1 METPDSGHVAV
12 CDGSP
17 GHERKVVRHVHSVSS
32 VPGCPCMDH
41 SSIPDRAL
49 VSRKAKE
56 LSSDVVE
63 WPVVSKKS
71 LVVGLCAGVL
81 AIAFESMSVG
91 TAMPAAAADLGQREL
106 YAWVFSLFVI
116 GMMATTVI
124 GGRIADAH
132 GPVAPLYVGIAVFGV
147 GLLVSGFAPAMAVLL
162 LGRTL
167 QGVGSGLVNIGWAVV
182 LAHAFDAKERPT
194 LMGLF
199 STCWV
204 VPSFIGPPIAAWLTR
219 TLSWHWVFFSVV
231 PILVIAGVLCAKPLA
246 LLRREHSLDPD
257 GEQPRP
263 VPYWAALATGLG
275 VAALQF
281 AGQQFA
287 DGQAG
292 TSWTIWVSLAVG
304 AVLLVLG
311 VPRLLPVRA
320 PAGTAGPGRRSS
332 ILTVLGARF
341 LIAGPFFGA
350 QSFLPLMMV
359 EQHGWS
365 LLLAGGLLTVG
376 AIGWTAA
383 SWVQSRSIPWLP
395 RGRIILVGNIT
406 LTLALA
412 AVGLG
417 AALPSLWL
425 GVIVAGWVL
434 AGFSMGFA
442 VTSTSLAVIN
452 LSEPLAQGRNNAA
465 LQVSDNLGSSVLVAV
480 AGTIYAALHPSGDL
494 ALTYGTLL
502 VAMVVAAVAGV
513 AVSSRIGPLR
523 DPA

>member
-1 METPDSGHVAV
+1 M
-12 CDGSP
+12 
-17 GHERKVVRHVHSVSS
+17 
-32 VPGCPCMDH
+32 
-41 SSIPDRAL
+41 
-49 VSRKAKE
+49 
-56 LSSDVVE
+56 E

-71 LVVGLCAGVL
+71 LIVGLCAGVL

-116 GMMATTVI
+116 GMMATTVV
-124 GGRIADAH
+124 GGRIADRY
-132 GPVAPLYVGIAVFGV
+132 GPVVPLYVGLGVFGV
-147 GLLVSGFAPAMAVLL
+147 GLLVSGFAPAMTVLL

-167 QGVGSGLVNIGWAVV
+167 QGIGSGLVNISWAVV

-204 VPSFIGPPIAAWLTR
+204 VPSFVGPPIAAWLTR
-219 TLSWHWVFFSVV
+219 TLSWHWVFISVL
-231 PILVIAGVLCAKPLA
+231 PILVLAGILCARPLA
-246 LLRREHSLDPD
+246 VLRREHSLDPD

-275 VAALQF
+275 VAALQL

-287 DGQAG
+287 DGHSAAV
-292 TSWTIWVSLAVG
+292 WTIWASLAAG
-304 AVLLVLG
+304 AVLLILG

-320 PAGTAGPGRRSS
+320 AGGPSATGRPSS
-332 ILTVLGARF
+332 ILSVLGARF

-365 LLLAGGLLTVG
+365 LLLAGGLLAVG
-376 AIGWTAA
+376 AVGWTTA

-406 LTLALA
+406 LALGLA

-417 AALPSLWL
+417 AALPGLWL
-425 GVIVAGWVL
+425 GVIVSGWIL
-434 AGFSMGFA
+434 AGFSMGLA

-452 LSEPLAQGRNNAA
+452 VSEPLSQGRNNAA
-465 LQVSDNLGSSVLVAV
+465 LQVSDNLGSSVLVAL

-502 VAMVVAAVAGV
+502 VAMVVASVAGV
-513 AVSSRIGPLR
+513 AVSTRIGSLR

>member
-1 METPDSGHVAV
+1 M
-12 CDGSP
+12 
-17 GHERKVVRHVHSVSS
+17 
-32 VPGCPCMDH
+32 
-41 SSIPDRAL
+41 
-49 VSRKAKE
+49 
-56 LSSDVVE
+56 E

-91 TAMPAAAADLGQREL
+91 TAMPAAAEDLGQREL

-124 GGRIADAH
+124 GGRIADSY
-132 GPVAPLYVGIAVFGV
+132 GPVVPLYVGFAVFAA
-147 GLLVSGFAPAMAVLL
+147 GLLVSGVAPAMTVLL
-162 LGRTL
+162 VGRTL
-167 QGVGSGLVNIGWAVV
+167 QGIGSGLVNIGWAVT

-219 TLSWHWVFFSVV
+219 TLTWHWVFFSVI
-231 PILVIAGVLCAKPLA
+231 PILVVAAILCARPLA
-246 LLRREHSLDPD
+246 RLRRQHSLDPD

-275 VAALQF
+275 VAALQL

-287 DGQAG
+287 DSHDAALWSVWGALGAG
-292 TSWTIWVSLAVG
+292 AAL
-304 AVLLVLG
+304 LLVG
-311 VPRLLPVRA
+311 VPRLLPVRP
-320 PAGTAGPGRRSS
+320 PAGTGVPGRRSS
-332 ILTVLGARF
+332 ILSVLGSRF
-341 LIAGPFFGA
+341 LLAGPFFGA

-365 LLLAGGLLTVG
+365 LLLAGSLLTVG
-376 AIGWTAA
+376 AVGWTTA
-383 SWVQSRSIPWLP
+383 SWLQSRSISWLP

-406 LTLALA
+406 LALALG
-412 AVGLG
+412 AVGAG

-425 GVIVAGWVL
+425 GVLVAGWVL
-434 AGFSMGFA
+434 AGFSMGLA

-480 AGTIYAALHPSGDL
+480 AGTIYAALHPTGDL

-502 VAMVVAAVAGV
+502 GAMVVAAVGGV
-513 AVSSRIGPLR
+513 AVSTRIASLR

>member
-1 METPDSGHVAV
+1 MCGRP
-12 CDGSP
+12 
-17 GHERKVVRHVHSVSS
+17 RHT
-32 VPGCPCMDH
+32 
-41 SSIPDRAL
+41 A
-49 VSRKAKE
+49 E
-56 LSSDVVE
+56 LSCDVVE

-81 AIAFESMSVG
+81 AIAFESMSVS

-116 GMMATTVI
+116 GMMSTTVV
-124 GGRIADAH
+124 GGRIADRY
-132 GPVAPLYVGIAVFGV
+132 GPVVPLYVGFAVFGV
-147 GLLVSGFAPAMAVLL
+147 GLLVSGFAPTMAVLL

-167 QGVGSGLVNIGWAVV
+167 QGIGSGLINIGWAVV
-182 LAHAFDAKERPT
+182 LAHAFESSERPK

-204 VPSFIGPPIAAWLTR
+204 VPSFVGPPIAAWLTR
-219 TLSWHWVFFSVV
+219 TLSWHWVFFSVL
-231 PILVIAGVLCAKPLA
+231 PILVVASVLCARPLA
-246 LLRREHSLDPD
+246 VLRRQHDLDPD

-263 VPYWAALATGLG
+263 VPYWAAVATAVG
-275 VAALQF
+275 VAALQL

-287 DGQAG
+287 DAHGELP
-292 TSWTIWVSLAVG
+292 WTIWLALVAG
-304 AVLLVLG
+304 AVLLLIG
-311 VPRLLPVRA
+311 VPRLLPVRPPRDVSGRA
-320 PAGTAGPGRRSS
+320 AGRGS
-332 ILTVLGARF
+332 ILSVLGARF

-376 AIGWTAA
+376 AVGWTTA
-383 SWVQSRSIPWLP
+383 SWVQSRSISWLP

-406 LTLALA
+406 LALALA

-425 GVIVAGWVL
+425 GVIVAGWIL

-442 VTSTSLAVIN
+442 ITSTSLAVIN
-452 LSEPLAQGRNNAA
+452 LSQPLAQGRNNAA
-465 LQVSDNLGSSVLVAV
+465 LQVSDNLGSSVLVAL

-502 VAMVVAAVAGV
+502 VAMVVASLAGV
-513 AVSSRIGPLR
+513 LVSTTIGALR
-523 DPA
+523 DPV